1 MGKAK
6 LFYETVLREIGQHLS
21 GVERPVKALSLAMLS
36 RGHVL
41 LEGVPGT
48 AKTTLAKLFA
58 QTLGLEFK
66 RVQMT
71 PDTLPMDLIGGKVF
85 DPKSG
90 QFRTVLGP
98 IFTNVLLV
106 DEINRASPRTQS
118 ALIEAMQEGQV
129 TIEGETYEL
138 PKPFFVIATM
148 NPVEMVGTYQLPEA
162 AKDRF
167 TVSIDLRFPP
177 REVEIEA
184 VMLDAMRRAREPEAR
199 KSLTKDFVLQ
209 AIEEAQSVQVSRKV
223 VEYAV
228 DVVRATRERPEVLLG
243 ATTRAAIHLV
253 RAAKAN
259 AAIDERDFA
268 LTDDVKEVAPYVLT
282 HRLVVEVLG
291 DKLFLARDTA
301 EKVVREILEEIEPP
315 A

>member
-1 MGKAK
+1 MKAK
-6 LFYETVLREIGQHLS
+6 EFYDTVRSEISKYLVGMDDA
-21 GVERPVKALSLAMLS
+21 VKALTLALLS

-41 LEGVPGT
+41 LEGVPGV

-58 QTLGLEFK
+58 QILGLKFK

-71 PDTLPMDLIGGKVF
+71 PDTLPSDLIGGKIL
-85 DPKSG
+85 DPKTG
-90 QFRTVLGP
+90 EFRTVLGP

-118 ALIEAMQEGQV
+118 ALLEAMQEGQV
-129 TIEGETYEL
+129 TIEGETYKL

-167 TVSIDLRFPP
+167 TTSADLRFPP
-177 REVEIEA
+177 REVEVEA
-184 VMLDAMRRAREPEAR
+184 VMLDSSRRALEPSA
-199 KSLTKDFVLQ
+199 KKVFDANFVL
-209 AIEEAQSVQVSRKV
+209 AAMDEAQSLDVSRKIA
-223 VEYAV
+223 EYAV
-228 DVVRATRERPEVLLG
+228 DIVRATRERPDVIMG

-259 AAIDERDFA
+259 AAIEGRDVV
-268 LTDDVKEVAPYVLT
+268 LTDDVKSVVKYVLP
-282 HRLVVEVLG
+282 HRLVVEVPSE
-291 DKLFLARDTA
+291 KLFAARDTA
-301 EKVVREILEEIEPP
+301 YKVIEEILESVEPP

>member
-1 MGKAK
+1 MRKPK
-6 LFYETVLREIGQHLS
+6 LFYETVLSEISKHLS
-21 GVERPVKALSLAMLS
+21 GMERPVKALTIAMLS

-90 QFRTVLGP
+90 QFRTILGP

-148 NPVEMVGTYQLPEA
+148 NPVEMVGTYQLPEV

-167 TVSIDLRFPP
+167 TVSVDLRFPP

-184 VMLDAMRRAREPEAR
+184 VMLDAMRKAIEPKAE
-199 KSLTKDFVLQ
+199 KSLDKETVLQ
-209 AIEEAQSVQVSRKV
+209 AIEEAQAVEVPRKV
-223 VEYAV
+223 AEYAV
-228 DVVRATRERPEVLLG
+228 DLVRATRERPEVLLG

-253 RAAKAN
+253 RAAKAK
-259 AAIDERDFA
+259 ASIEDREVVI
-268 LTDDVKEVAPYVLT
+268 TDDVKEVAPMVLV
-282 HRLVVEVLG
+282 HRLVVEAAG
-291 DKLFLARDTA
+291 DRLFLARDTA
-301 EKVVREILEEIEPP
+301 EKVVREILEEVEPP

>member
-1 MGKAK
+1 MKAK
-6 LFYETVLREIGQHLS
+6 EFYDIVREEIGKHLV
-21 GVERPVKALSLAMLS
+21 GMDEAVKVLSIALLS

-41 LEGVPGT
+41 LEGVPGV

-66 RVQMT
+66 RIQMT
-71 PDTLPMDLIGGKVF
+71 PDTLPSDLIGGKIL
-85 DPKSG
+85 DPKTG
-90 QFRTVLGP
+90 EFRTVLGP

-118 ALIEAMQEGQV
+118 ALLEAMQEGQV
-129 TIEGETYEL
+129 TIEGETYKL

-167 TVSIDLRFPP
+167 TASIDLRFPP
-177 REVEIEA
+177 REVEVEA
-184 VMLDAMRRAREPEAR
+184 VMLDSSRKALEPEAR
-199 KSLTKDFVLQ
+199 KVFDAKFVL
-209 AIEEAQSVQVSRKV
+209 EAMDETQSLEVSRKV
-223 VEYAV
+223 AEYAV
-228 DVVRATRERPEVLLG
+228 DIVRATRERPDVIMG

-259 AAIDERDFA
+259 AAIEGRDYV
-268 LTDDVKEVAPYVLT
+268 LTDDVKAVSKYVIV
-282 HRLVVEVLG
+282 HRLVVEVPG
-291 DKLFLARDTA
+291 EKLFMARDTA
-301 EKVVREILEEIEPP
+301 YKILKEILEEVEPP